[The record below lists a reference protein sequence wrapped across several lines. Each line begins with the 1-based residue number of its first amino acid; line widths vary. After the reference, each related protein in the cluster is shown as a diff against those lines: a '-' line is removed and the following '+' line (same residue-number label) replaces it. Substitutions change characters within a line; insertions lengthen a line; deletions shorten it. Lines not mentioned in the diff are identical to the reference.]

1 MAIPSSNLRARAKTS
16 KAAAIKLFCL
26 ECVGGV
32 RADVRDCT
40 SSACA
45 LYPHRPYRSGK

>member
-1 MAIPSSNLRARAKTS
+1 MATPSPELRARAKTS
-16 KAAAIKLFCL
+16 RAAAVKLFCL

-40 SSACA
+40 ACDCA
-45 LYPHRPYRSGK
+45 LYPWRPYRLTP